1 MEQFNSDFKFTTNEI
16 EILKFWQENKI
27 YDKIVEK
34 NKNGD
39 YFRFIDGPPF
49 PSSDTLHMGHVHI
62 SMMKSTILN
71 YKNMHQF
78 NVLNKIGYDTHGLP
92 IEMIVNKLLHVKTNQ
107 EIINYG
113 IGNYNNKCEEVI
125 NKFAGSWEPIFNR
138 IGRFID
144 FNNQY
149 KTMDFSYM
157 ESVWWVFKQL
167 WDKGL
172 IYRSYKIMPYSTEC
186 GTSLS
191 ISEATGDDVYKNIS
205 TTSIYVK
212 FRSKESDTY
221 YIVWTTTP
229 WTLPTNLALAVNSK
243 IEYVKIKDN
252 KSGEQYI
259 LSKNALPKL
268 YPKNIGFQI
277 LEQFT
282 GACLENMEYLPI
294 FNYYHQ
300 RTFKIFM
307 ADFVE
312 DSTGTGI
319 VHQSPAFGQDDFNLC
334 IEKNIININEIG
346 QFCPIDENGRFTGK
360 IKEYYRMHIFEASK
374 EIIENLKKNNILFK
388 KENIVHKY
396 PHCWRTD
403 TPLIY
408 KAVSSFFVNVTSLR
422 EQLLETNKK
431 INWVPKHIGS
441 NKFENWLKNSKDW
454 GISRSRFFGT
464 PIPVWVSDDGEET
477 VCVGSID
484 ELVELA
490 NLKERPTNIHLQYM
504 KNITIPSKKGKGDLK
519 LVTDI
524 FDCWFES
531 GCAPYGQIHYPFE
544 NKDYFNDQEYLCDFI
559 LESDEQ
565 FKGWFYTL
573 HVLST
578 ALFNKPAYKN
588 VVCSGLILADD
599 GKKFSKRLGNFTHPI
614 TICNNFGADPLRMYL
629 IGSPAAHAETF
640 KFDLS
645 TEISAKYFQWFNSVK
660 FLIEHLIKFEK
671 DGHYLDIKKYMESDN
686 VMDRWILSKVRS
698 IINNINEAMHNYTIY
713 KVKPEI
719 MNFIE
724 NLTNWYLKFNRNR
737 FRGRFSVLED
747 QSKALSTLYHVLFTF
762 SIIMAP
768 FAPFL
773 AETLYHKLKK
783 YIPQTEQK
791 ESVHLTNYP
800 KIDDFIYSPE
810 IERRMNNLQKVAYL
824 VRGLRTKSSTSKS
837 NKMPLK
843 NVTIVSENNI
853 VLEDLQILE
862 RYMREEINTIDIV
875 YKTSYGS
882 VTYTLE
888 PNHKELGQ
896 KFKKSAMEIK
906 KRLKEFS
913 QEEIKKYITAKQP
926 LSINFDSKTFLLDET
941 MITVSKRCNLD
952 LAENQVHAIDS
963 DVMVIID
970 LTQDTNVIQLY
981 IMRLLIVNIQKM
993 RKETSLRPWD
1003 KINIYYQ
1010 TKSDIV
1016 KNVIKQYYQTIHQ
1029 ELTYDIIEQNSP
1041 IDKEIIISKPVEI
1054 YHENIT
1060 ITITKSLNEH
1070 Y

>member
-1 MEQFNSDFKFTTNEI
+1 MEQFDHNFKFTDNEL
-16 EILKFWQENKI
+16 EILRFWQENNI
-27 YDKIVEK
+27 YNKIVEK
-34 NKNGD
+34 NKNGED
-39 YFRFIDGPPF
+39 FRFIDGPPF

-92 IEMIVNKLLHVKTNQ
+92 IEMIVNKLLNFKTNQ
-107 EIINYG
+107 EIVNFG
-113 IGNYNNKCEEVI
+113 IGNYNNKCEEII
-125 NKFAGSWEPIFNR
+125 NQFAGSWEPIFNR
-138 IGRFID
+138 IGRFLN

-149 KTMDFSYM
+149 KTMDLDYM

-167 WDKGL
+167 WNKGL
-172 IYRSYKIMPYSTEC
+172 IYRSYRIMPYSTEC

-191 ISEATGDDVYKNIS
+191 ISEASGDDVYKNIS

-212 FRSKESDTY
+212 FKSKESDVY
-221 YIVWTTTP
+221 YLVWTTTP
-229 WTLPTNLALAVNSK
+229 WTLPTNLALAVNPE
-243 IEYVKIKDN
+243 IEYVKIQDHKT
-252 KSGEQYI
+252 EEHYI
-259 LSKNALPKL
+259 LSKNALLKL
-268 YPKNIGFQI
+268 YPKNTGFQI
-277 LEQFT
+277 LEQFMGT
-282 GACLENMEYLPI
+282 CLENIEYLPI
-294 FNYYHQ
+294 FDYYNQ
-300 RTFKIFM
+300 RTFKIIL
-307 ADFVE
+307 AGFVE
-312 DSTGTGI
+312 DGTGTGI
-319 VHQSPAFGQDDFNLC
+319 VHQSPAFGQEDFNLC
-334 IEKNIININEIG
+334 IEKNVVNITEIG
-346 QFCPIDENGRFTGK
+346 QYCPIDENGRFTEK
-360 IKEYYRMHIFEASK
+360 IKEYHRMHVFEASK
-374 EIIENLKKNNILFK
+374 MIIEDLKKKNILFK

-422 EQLLETNKK
+422 GQLLETNKK
-431 INWVPKHIGS
+431 INWVPKHIGA

-464 PIPVWVSDDGEET
+464 PIPVWVSDDGEEM

-504 KNITIPSKKGKGDLK
+504 KEITIPSKKGKGDLK
-519 LVTDI
+519 LVMDI

-544 NKDYFNDQEYLCDFI
+544 NQDYFNDQEYLCDFI

-588 VVCSGLILADD
+588 VVCSGLILAED

-614 TICNNFGADPLRMYL
+614 TICNDFGADSLRMYL

-640 KFDLS
+640 KFDS
-645 TEISAKYFQWFNSVK
+645 SAEVSGKYFQWFNSVK

-671 DGHYLDIKKYMESDN
+671 DGHQLDIKKYMEENN
-686 VMDRWILSKVRS
+686 VMDSWILSKVRS
-698 IINNINEAMHNYTIY
+698 IIHNISDAMNNYTVY

-719 MNFIE
+719 MDFIE

-737 FRGRFSVLED
+737 FRGRFTTLDD
-747 QSKALSTLYHVLFTF
+747 QNKALNTLYHVLLTF

-773 AETLYHKLKK
+773 AETLYQKLKK
-783 YIPQTEQK
+783 YIPLIEQK
-791 ESVHLTNYP
+791 ESVHLNNYP
-800 KIDDFIYSPE
+800 KMDDFRYSPE
-810 IERRMNNLQKVAYL
+810 IERRMNNLQKVAYM
-824 VRGLRTKSSTSKS
+824 VRNLRTKSSNSKS

-843 NVTIVSENNI
+843 KVIIVSENNI

-862 RYMREEINTIDIV
+862 RYMREEINTIDIE
-875 YKTSYGS
+875 YKTSFGS
-882 VTYTLE
+882 VNYVLE

-896 KFKKSAMEIK
+896 KFKKNATEIK
-906 KRLKEFS
+906 KMLKALS
-913 QEEIKKYITAKQP
+913 QEEIKKYIINKESF
-926 LSINFDSKTFLLDET
+926 SINLNNQTFLLDET
-941 MITVSKRCNLD
+941 MVKISKTYDLD
-952 LAENQVHAIDS
+952 LADNQVYAVDS
-963 DVMVIID
+963 DVMVIVD
-970 LTQDTNVIQLY
+970 MTQDINVVQLH
-981 IMRLLIVNIQKM
+981 IMRLLIVNIQQM

-1010 TKSDIV
+1010 TESETI
-1016 KNVIKQYYQTIHQ
+1016 KNVINKYYQTICQ
-1029 ELTYDIIEQNSP
+1029 ELTYNVIEQNGH
-1041 IDKEIIISKPVEI
+1041 IDEEIIISKSVQI
-1054 YHENIT
+1054 HDANIM
-1060 ITITKSLNEH
+1060 ITITKKLN
-1070 Y
+1070 